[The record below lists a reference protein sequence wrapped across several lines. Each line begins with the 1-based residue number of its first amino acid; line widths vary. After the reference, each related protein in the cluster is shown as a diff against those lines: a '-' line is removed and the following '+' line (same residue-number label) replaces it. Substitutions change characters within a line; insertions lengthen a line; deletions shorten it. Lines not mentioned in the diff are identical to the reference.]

1 MRLNTRTWFKVL
13 LLVTELQQ
21 ARMLSLKVFLRWLSP
36 WSPQALGLGAVFLQ
50 IWNHMDRV
58 QSRLSCSSWYNTTS
72 MLTEIPFPSWFS
84 VFGCPAEEFSCPY
97 FSPLDPPQPT
107 EHDTKLCPLGSA
119 LFAGLSCSPPS
130 PGAELKVQHTHL
142 TDGRTKAV
150 IFPQNRFEKQGR
162 ARI

>member
-1 MRLNTRTWFKVL
+1 MAVTLEPPSSRTWCCVPPNRKPHGPSPEQVKL
-13 LLVTELQQ
+13 LLVVQHHVH
-21 ARMLSLKVFLRWLSP
+21 AHRDSLPK
-36 WSPQALGLGAVFLQ
+36 
-50 IWNHMDRV
+50 
-58 QSRLSCSSWYNTTS
+58 
-72 MLTEIPFPSWFS
+72 FS
-84 VFGCPAEEFSCPY
+84 VFGSPAEEFLCPD

-107 EHDTKLCPLGSA
+107 KHDTKLCPLGSA